1 MNPRISCFWL
11 LALALAACKPEL
23 PDPTPVAPLP
33 ARPVYILNEG
43 NFQWGNASL
52 DLYYPDS
59 GQVVSGV
66 FAREN
71 GRPLGDVLQSMT
83 LIDERA
89 YLVVNNSGRI
99 EVVDPHSIAHLGRI
113 EGLTS
118 PRYLAEVSPGKAY
131 VTDLYAGYLH
141 IVDLATLSVT
151 GQVALPGW
159 SEALIR
165 VGGEVFVSHMQRP
178 WLYVIDPARDAIID
192 SLPVGLG
199 GNSLVQDQAGALWLL
214 CEGDLLGGAA
224 GSLWRIDP
232 ATRSVTG
239 HWDFGPGEHPS
250 ELTVSP
256 QGDQLYFLLDG
267 VRSLSVSAPSLP
279 ATSLVPAQ
287 GRTFYGLGVDPHTGT
302 LYASDA
308 IDYVQ
313 RGLVY
318 RFTPEGA
325 RLDSFRAG
333 PIPGGFCFGE

>member
-1 MNPRISCFWL
+1 MNPRIPCFWL
-11 LALALAACKPEL
+11 LALVLAACKPEV

-99 EVVDPHSIAHLGRI
+99 EVVDPRSIAHLGTI

-118 PRYLAEVSPGKAY
+118 PRYLEAVSPTKAY
-131 VTDLYAGYLH
+131 VTDLYAGHLH
-141 IVDLATLSVT
+141 VIDLERLQVT
-151 GQVALPGW
+151 GTISLPGW
-159 SEALIR
+159 TEALLP
-165 VGGEVFVSHMQRP
+165 VGGAVYVSHMQRP
-178 WLYVIDPARDAIID
+178 WLYVIDPAQDAVVD
-192 SLPVGLG
+192 SIAVGLG
-199 GNSLVQDQAGALWLL
+199 GNSLVVDRSGSLWLL
-214 CEGDLLGGAA
+214 CEGDIIGGTG
-224 GSLWRIDP
+224 GSLWQIDP
-232 ATRSVTG
+232 ATRSVRR
-239 HWDFGPGEHPS
+239 HWDFATGEHPG
-250 ELTVSP
+250 ELRLSP
-256 QGDQLYFLLDG
+256 AGDQLYFLLGG
-267 VRSLSVSAPSLP
+267 VCSLP
-279 ATSLVPAQ
+279 VAQPTLPAARLVPAA
-287 GRTFYGLGVDPHTGT
+287 GRTFYGLGVDPQDGT

-318 RFTPEGA
+318 RFSPEGA
-325 RLDSFRAG
+325 RIDSFRAG
-333 PIPGGFCFGE
+333 PIPGGFYFGE